1 VTLRLPNLR
10 QALVL
15 LVMGVAL
22 AATAMVWA
30 RVVRTISN
38 SKPVASSL
46 KATSVV
52 WGDLVFQS
60 RADLT
65 HWLHAHGATYIR
77 WSSNHPAARDRLEH
91 RAPAKQA
98 VRQPT
103 PPTKPQTSTAIGSRP
118 RPTTAASAGSSSGF
132 PFERTLVG
140 LLALLAAACVLAAS
154 LPAALQY
161 RYPALTR
168 RIVPHRDV
176 FLAGAAA
183 LVIGIVAGIV
193 LT

>member
-1 VTLRLPNLR
+1 MTLRLPNLR
-10 QALVL
+10 QVLVL
-15 LVMGVAL
+15 LVMGAAL
-22 AATAMVWA
+22 AATGIVWA

-38 SKPVASSL
+38 SRPVASSL

-65 HWLHAHGATYIR
+65 HWLHAHGATYVR
-77 WSSNHPAARDRLEH
+77 WSVNHPAARDRLEH
-91 RAPAKQA
+91 RAPARQA
-98 VRQPT
+98 IRQT
-103 PPTKPQTSTAIGSRP
+103 KPPTSTVIRSRP
-118 RPTTAASAGSSSGF
+118 HPTTAASASSSSGF
-132 PFERTLVG
+132 PFERTVVG
-140 LLALLAAACVLAAS
+140 LLALLAAAFVLAAS

-161 RYPALTR
+161 RYPSLAR

-183 LVIGIVAGIV
+183 VVICIVAGVV
-193 LT
+193 LS

>member
-1 VTLRLPNLR
+1 MTLRLPNLR
-10 QALVL
+10 QVLVL
-15 LVMGVAL
+15 LVMGAAL
-22 AATAMVWA
+22 AATGIVWA

-38 SKPVASSL
+38 SRPVASSL

-65 HWLHAHGATYIR
+65 HWLHAHGATYVR
-77 WSSNHPAARDRLEH
+77 WSINHPAARDRLEH
-91 RAPAKQA
+91 RASAKRA
-98 VRQPT
+98 VRQKKLPMLT
-103 PPTKPQTSTAIGSRP
+103 VIASRP
-118 RPTTAASAGSSSGF
+118 HPTTAASAGSSSGF

-140 LLALLAAACVLAAS
+140 LLALLAAACALAAS

-161 RYPALTR
+161 RYPALAR

-183 LVIGIVAGIV
+183 LVIGIVAGVV